1 MIDMH
6 QVLIVDPDSTSR
18 RAFSKLGASEG
29 WEVHSLGNGFD
40 ALGWLAI
47 NKADLVVMSM
57 ALPLINSLKVL
68 EKIDKLTNHMPVI
81 LLAEPEY
88 SDKMTYAFQQGAFD
102 VLAKPLSPDVLASRV
117 KEALSFVDMAASL
130 RRPDL
135 LHPYLQGYGELD
147 GKSAASQELYTK
159 IDSVLDSDITVMIT
173 GESGTGKEIT
183 ARTIHSYGNLKD
195 QPFISVNC
203 AAIPESLQES
213 ELFGYDKG
221 AFTGAYSDKIGKFE
235 AANHGTLFLDEVGDM
250 SLPLQSKILR
260 FIETGELERVGGV
273 MRKGVEVR
281 LIVATNKDL
290 KKEVEEKRF
299 REDLYH
305 RINVYPIALPSLRER
320 KDDIPLLSSL
330 ILGTLIGVDKKQIIV
345 PPETYVLLRE
355 FPWKGNIRELINALN
370 RAVVSSKDGVLSP
383 DNFALSSE
391 PVQMKEVTGE
401 RVPQPASIA
410 PLRKVEMEAIL
421 NALRITD
428 GNIMQ
433 ASLALGIT
441 RATMYNKL
449 KRYDIKIVREIKE
462 PNSQEV

>member
-1 MIDMH
+1 MH
-6 QVLIVDPDSTSR
+6 QVLIVDPDSASR
-18 RAFSKLGASEG
+18 RTFCDLGALEG
-29 WEVHSLGNGFD
+29 WDIHSLSSGFD
-40 ALGWLAI
+40 TLDWLAI
-47 NKADLVVMSM
+47 NKADIVVMSM
-57 ALPLINSLKVL
+57 ALPLISSLKVL
-68 EKIDKLTNHMPVI
+68 EKMKKLISHMPVI
-81 LLAEPEY
+81 LLAEPENA
-88 SDKMTYAFQQGAFD
+88 DKITDAYQKGAFD
-102 VLAKPLSPDVLASRV
+102 VLFKPITQAVLISRV
-117 KEALSFVDMAASL
+117 KEALIFVDVAASL

-147 GKSAASQELYTK
+147 GKSRISQELYTK

-183 ARTIHSYGNLKD
+183 ARTIHRYGNLKD
-195 QPFISVNC
+195 QPFVSVNC

-250 SLPLQSKILR
+250 SMPLQAKILR

-290 KKEVEEKRF
+290 EKEVEEKRF

-305 RINVYPIALPSLRER
+305 RINVYPITMPSLRER

-330 ILGTLIGVDKKQIIV
+330 ILGTMIGAGKKQIII
-345 PPETYVLLRE
+345 PPETYEMLQE
-355 FPWKGNIRELINALN
+355 MPWKGNIRELINALN

-383 DNFALSSE
+383 DAFALSSE
-391 PVQMKEVTGE
+391 AVHMKELTE
-401 RVPQPASIA
+401 ELVPEPVPIA

-441 RATMYNKL
+441 RATLYNKL
-449 KRYDIKIVREIKE
+449 KRYNIKIKREIKE